1 MNCAIKWE
9 DEIKS
14 NQQDKEWVS
23 YSGIRQDGYH
33 LL

>member
-14 NQQDKEWVS
+14 NQQDKECVS
-23 YSGIRQDGYH
+23 YSGNRQEGYQ
-33 LL
+33 